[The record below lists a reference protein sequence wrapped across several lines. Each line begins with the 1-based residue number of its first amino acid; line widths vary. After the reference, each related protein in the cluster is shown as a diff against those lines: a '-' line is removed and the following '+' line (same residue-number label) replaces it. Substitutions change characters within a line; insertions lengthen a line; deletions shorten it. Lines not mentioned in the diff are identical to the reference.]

1 MQNIQVN
8 PNEVIEKAVKNSF
21 SYEEYM
27 LLMQKLVSEKS
38 TTGISKTEELIN
50 YTLLNAHRMKRLNKT
65 LLIPNDIKE
74 SVGAF
79 TREVLWLV
87 ISESW
92 CGDTAQ
98 TLPVIHKIASINSAI
113 DLKIVL
119 RDENPELMQ
128 DFLTNGALSIPKLIA
143 IDKETNEVITTWGPR
158 PSVATKMVMDYKEKH
173 GKLTP
178 EFKEELQL
186 WFTKDKGISTMKDLL
201 KVML

>member
-8 PNEVIEKAVKNSF
+8 PNEVIEKAIENSF
-21 SYEEYM
+21 TYEEYM
-27 LLMQKLVSEKS
+27 LLMQKLASEKT
-38 TTGISKTEELIN
+38 TTGNSKTEELIN
-50 YTLLNAHRMKRLNKT
+50 YTLLNVHRMKRLNKT
-65 LLIPNDIKE
+65 LLIPNEIKE
-74 SVGAF
+74 SVASY
-79 TREVLWLV
+79 TRDVLWLV

-113 DLKIVL
+113 DLKIVF
-119 RDENPELMQ
+119 RDVNPELMQ

-173 GKLTP
+173 GKFTP
-178 EFKEELQL
+178 EFKEELQF
-186 WFTKDKGISTMKDLL
+186 WFIKDKGISTMEDLL
-201 KVML
+201 KIML

>member
-65 LLIPNDIKE
+65 FLIPNDIKE

>member
-65 LLIPNDIKE
+65 LLITNDIKE

>member
-8 PNEVIEKAVKNSF
+8 PNEIIEKSIENSF
-21 SYEEYM
+21 TYEEYM

-38 TTGISKTEELIN
+38 TSGISKTEELIN

-65 LLIPNDIKE
+65 LTIPNEIQEK
-74 SVGAF
+74 VAF
-79 TREVLWLV
+79 YTREVLWLV

-98 TLPVIHKIASINSAI
+98 TLPVIHKIASLNRAI

-143 IDKETNEVITTWGPR
+143 IDKDTNEVITTWGPR
-158 PSVATKMVMDYKEKH
+158 PSVATKMVLEYKAKH
-173 GKLTP
+173 DKLTP

-186 WFTKDKGISTMKDLL
+186 WFTKDKGISTMQDLL
-201 KVML
+201 KIML